1 MNIEL
6 LELELDQL
14 LKDQPHLMDL
24 QFRISRGLARL
35 DNSQDRMYYM
45 SIELLD
51 SFFELKDQLGVLD
64 AELKRIIYE
73 TK

>member
-24 QFRISRGLARL
+24 QLRVSRGLARL
-35 DNSQDRMYYM
+35 DNPQDRMYYM
-45 SIELLD
+45 SIELFD
-51 SFFELKDQLGVLD
+51 SFYDLKEHLDILDTELKGVL
-64 AELKRIIYE
+64 YE
-73 TK
+73 EK